1 VLGLGPCDLCV
12 DLFLHFLHDLPS
24 ASRLLLRLFIQGL
37 SFVLD
42 LFDANIEFEQL
53 VADDVILGL
62 GLVHLRLGLE
72 LIKVKTRVVLPG
84 FDL

>member
-1 VLGLGPCDLCV
+1 
-12 DLFLHFLHDLPS
+12 
-24 ASRLLLRLFIQGL
+24 LLRLFIQGL

-42 LFDANIEFEQL
+42 LFDAYIEFEQL

-72 LIKVKTRVVLPG
+72 LIKVKTRVILPG